1 MSEAKERRHILFVG
15 AQQAGK
21 TTMMCGWYHLA
32 KRVYSA
38 EPIKDFEQT
47 ADLLSTYDHYLKN
60 SIVNPTVQGDITR
73 ALFSCRHQYHQ
84 FELQLTDYSGEDI
97 VSSASKFL
105 NGQTNADDSLT
116 EIEKSFV
123 EDLKRADWI
132 LLVHDPMVHDPIRV
146 AGGPI
151 EQLTDTLWLANAL
164 PRVMFDGE
172 LGAVSNVTVYLSRAD
187 EASSEIV
194 AKAESNIREATSQTN
209 LSTLPISCG
218 NAKVWEQDG
227 NDAPRRAFE
236 EFFTQTMLRILGQPK
251 QVQQIQ
257 DRDTETPRRSIWLR
271 TIIASTVIGLIVVL
285 MLKQPYGSKEEDRL
299 LFLAELVELAKRAE
313 KTIEYSQAQS
323 LLRDLEQ
330 IELRIGSQGV
340 RKRADLDVKVA
351 SIRSKLEAVSPPKA
365 MDAIIGEIR
374 RVRTLHGPNLA
385 QFYSDLRELAASQ
398 RTNDSAWE
406 KVARDE
412 WELVELFSTQVIEG
426 IDVSLADSSLKGAQW
441 WTSYIGEDDLRL
453 EIWIAKPGDPQP
465 FDLYTNSLPSLGTA
479 SKGQVSSG
487 KEYSVIWP
495 GAAKEGSNQP
505 DLQWKVKPDDQI
517 WVRVFS
523 YDMTNKALCSTLVP
537 RSGPLGLDWFNAP
550 QKLKASNG
558 ENALIVRVEHSLKLP
573 ASVQQAF
580 KDE

>member
-1 MSEAKERRHILFVG
+1 MSEAKERRNILFVG

-21 TTMMCGWYHLA
+21 TTLMCGWYHLA

-38 EPIKDFEQT
+38 EPIEDFEQT
-47 ADLLSTYDHYLKN
+47 ADLLRTYDRYLSN

-73 ALFSCRHQYHQ
+73 ALFSCRRQYHQ
-84 FELQLTDYSGEDI
+84 FDLQLTDYSGEDI

-105 NGQTNADDSLT
+105 DGQRNADDSLT

-123 EDLKRADWI
+123 EDLKIADWI
-132 LLVHDPMVHDPIRV
+132 LLVHDPIRV
-146 AGGPI
+146 AKGTV

-164 PRVMFDGE
+164 PRVMFDGK
-172 LGAVSNVTVYLSRAD
+172 LGTVSNVTVYLSRAD

-194 AKAESNIREATSQTN
+194 AKAESKIREATSRPN
-209 LSTLPISCG
+209 LSMLPISCG

-227 NDAPRRAFE
+227 NAAPRRSFE

-251 QVQQIQ
+251 QVQHIQ
-257 DRDTETPRRSIWLR
+257 GRDTETPRKSIWLWA
-271 TIIASTVIGLIVVL
+271 IVASMVIGLIFFL
-285 MLKQPYGSKEEDRL
+285 MLKQPYGSNEEDQSV
-299 LFLAELVELAKRAE
+299 FMTELVEIEKKAE
-313 KTIEYSQAQS
+313 KSIEYSQAQS
-323 LLRDLEQ
+323 LLRDLEK

-340 RKRADLDVKVA
+340 KKRADLDVKLA
-351 SIRSKLEAVSPPKA
+351 SIRSKLEAVSTPKA
-365 MDAIIGEIR
+365 MDAIIDEIR

-385 QFYSDLRELAASQ
+385 QFYSDLRDLAASQ

-412 WELVELFSTQVIEG
+412 WELIESFCTQVIEG
-426 IDVSLADSSLKGAQW
+426 VAISLADSSLKGTQW
-441 WTSYIGEDDLRL
+441 WTSYIGEDDLQL

-479 SKGQVSSG
+479 SKGPVSSG
-487 KEYSVIWP
+487 NEYSVIWP
-495 GAAKEGSNQP
+495 GAVKEGSNQP
-505 DLQWKVKPDDQI
+505 DLQLKVRPDDQI

-523 YDMTNKALCSTLVP
+523 YDMKNKTLCSTLVP
-537 RSGPLGLDWFNAP
+537 RSGPLGLDWFNAA

-558 ENALIVRVEHSLKLP
+558 ENTLIVRVEHSLKMP
-573 ASVQQAF
+573 TSVQEAF